1 MSDLP
6 SKFPAE
12 GFKPGRVPTALDVL
26 VARYLA
32 AMEDCRRLFFL
43 SHASVFACRESD
55 YLAFEGA
62 QPSLIK
68 GIARE
73 DFATLGGRSQLM
85 LLAMGLAE
93 MRSINVR
100 FLSAL
105 NGVLTAQ
112 AGGDLTASSE
122 VSGGEGVGR
131 GKSPALFAALI
142 AKRLNGGVRM
152 FPELRSLELLEKLL
166 ARQLSG
172 RLKKVNLEPE
182 VTLALVESESV
193 QGKDRAGVRLKRVQR
208 RIVLDEGICVDADLV
223 HCVYASGRAACVEL
237 AKALRRVLARDDL
250 GANAGLE

>member
-1 MSDLP
+1 
-6 SKFPAE
+6 
-12 GFKPGRVPTALDVL
+12 
-26 VARYLA
+26 
-32 AMEDCRRLFFL
+32 
-43 SHASVFACRESD
+43 
-55 YLAFEGA
+55 
-62 QPSLIK
+62 
-68 GIARE
+68 
-73 DFATLGGRSQLM
+73 
-85 LLAMGLAE
+85 
-93 MRSINVR
+93 
-100 FLSAL
+100 
-105 NGVLTAQ
+105 
-112 AGGDLTASSE
+112 
-122 VSGGEGVGR
+122 
-131 GKSPALFAALI
+131 
-142 AKRLNGGVRM
+142 M